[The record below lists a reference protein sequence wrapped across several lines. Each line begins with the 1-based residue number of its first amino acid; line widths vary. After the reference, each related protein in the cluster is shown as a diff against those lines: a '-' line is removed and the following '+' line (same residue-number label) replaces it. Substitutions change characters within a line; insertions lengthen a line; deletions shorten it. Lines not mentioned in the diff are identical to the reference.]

1 MVKIVTISVSRRRSS
16 TRKAPSVILDPEKE
30 ALHRSASRTFWKNMR
45 LLVFS
50 KDGGTRVLD
59 ALTAVTRDDLETMRL
74 ATGNRH
80 FFRIRV

>member
-1 MVKIVTISVSRRRSS
+1 MTKIVTISVSRRGSA
-16 TRKAPSVILDPEKE
+16 RKVPSVILDPEKE
-30 ALHRSASRTFWKNMR
+30 ALHCSASRTFWKIMK

-80 FFRIRV
+80 FRRIRL